1 LSQVASTFVP
11 QHQRNSSEVVKF
23 NFSSKVPKM
32 LGSQAGTELVIQ
44 EQSSM
49 ENLKDSY
56 ESEMK

>member
-1 LSQVASTFVP
+1 
-11 QHQRNSSEVVKF
+11 
-23 NFSSKVPKM
+23 M